1 MRKRMAGAT
10 VSRAGRASDE
20 VSMAEALSEQYRLDF
35 AGSLFQLE
43 GDANLN
49 REQKLIIL
57 GAIFD
62 NILRILLRLFP
73 TRIAE

>member
-1 MRKRMAGAT
+1 MRKRMASAT
-10 VSRAGRASDE
+10 VSRAGRVGDE
-20 VSMAEALSEQYRLDF
+20 VSVAEALSERYRLDF

-43 GDANLN
+43 RDADLN

-62 NILRILLRLFP
+62 NILRILVRLFH
-73 TRIAE
+73 EDC